1 LSTAIL
7 ELNDAAMH
15 LGIDGAL
22 VQTSVGY
29 AVLDQQKLLIGNLAH
44 RNAKLLPRWTNNRF
58 WNHLSTDNI
67 SNATTEI
74 RHNADLAF
82 AHLEDLARETSV
94 DSIVLAVPAFYDKSQ
109 LGLLLG
115 ICKEAGLRVTSLV
128 DMALLAVASQP
139 SHPNALFLDVGLHRI
154 TLTSVRTDGAIRQA
168 GYQTV
173 VETGL
178 ATFWDRWASLI
189 AEQFIQSSRFDP
201 MHEAAS
207 EQKLFDQ
214 IPAFM
219 ANNAESK
226 ILTFELDLG
235 NVKHS
240 TTLSK
245 DQLLGATASAYPA
258 IVQNIRQLAPVG
270 EPLSLF
276 VSNRFSYFPDLAA
289 SLALIPNLDISYL
302 DQDHMI
308 QAGHQLWD
316 KLGTASENVSH
327 ITTLAVTSTRPSAG
341 THAARASHLLVGKNA
356 YSIRKSRMLVSARN
370 GELQEGSD
378 AAVAIISLEANEA
391 QLRILSSGVKLNGA
405 AIDSGVHALSPGDV
419 LDIQGDSALV
429 IAER

>member
-1 LSTAIL
+1 MSTAIL

-29 AVLDQQKLLIGNLAH
+29 SVLNQQKLLIGNLAQQ
-44 RNAKLLPRWTNNRF
+44 NAKLLPRWTNNRF
-58 WNHLSTDNI
+58 WNQLNTDNI
-67 SNATTEI
+67 NNATTEI
-74 RHNADLAF
+74 RHHADLAF
-82 AHLEDLARETSV
+82 AHLEDLARETAV
-94 DSIVLAVPAFYDKSQ
+94 DSLVLAVPAFYDKSQ

-115 ICKEAGLRVTSLV
+115 MCKEARLPVTSLV
-128 DMALLAVASQP
+128 DMSLLAVASQP

-154 TLTSVRTDGAIRQA
+154 TLTSVRTDGAIRQV

-207 EQKLFDQ
+207 EQKLFNQ

-219 ANNAESK
+219 ANNVESK

-258 IVQNIRQLAPVG
+258 IVQNIRQLAPTS

-289 SLALIPNLDISYL
+289 SLALIPNLDITYL

-308 QAGHQLWD
+308 KAGHQLWD
-316 KLGTASENVSH
+316 KLGAGSDNVSH
-327 ITTLAVTSTRPSAG
+327 ITTLAITSTRPSAG
-341 THAARASHLLVGKNA
+341 RNTARASHLLVGKNA

-370 GELQEGSD
+370 GELQEGREG
-378 AAVAIISLEANEA
+378 AVAIIGLDANQA
-391 QLRILSSGVKLNGA
+391 QLRILTAGIRLNGTA
-405 AIDSGVHALSPGDV
+405 FDSGVHTLAPGDV
-419 LDIQGDSALV
+419 LDIQGDSAQV